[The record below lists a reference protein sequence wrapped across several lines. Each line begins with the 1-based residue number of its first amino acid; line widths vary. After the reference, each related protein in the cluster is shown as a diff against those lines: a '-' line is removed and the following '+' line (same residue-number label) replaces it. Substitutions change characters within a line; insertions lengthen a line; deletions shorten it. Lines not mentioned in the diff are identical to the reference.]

1 MKRFAYVGRT
11 KGGQSVE
18 GFIEAENET
27 AAVAQ
32 LRGEN
37 YFFLTSLKE
46 VKEPIQ
52 IFQKK
57 VRIKAKHLALF
68 CRQFAI
74 MLGTGLTLVK
84 TLELL
89 EVQADDAAFAKVLQ
103 AIRLDVA
110 SGIAFTKAL
119 EKHRTVFPHVF
130 IHLVE
135 AGEVTG
141 ALPEVFDRLAI
152 YYEREDELRKKI
164 SEALMYPGIIT
175 AVSILMVVILLFVV
189 LPMLVRNFSGF
200 GVEIPAFTLAVLA
213 ARDWAIHYWYLI
225 LGLMTALVFGYRYV
239 LRTKQGRYVRDRTLL
254 ALPVLGEMQKMVVFS
269 RFARTLS
276 LLLNSGIAMIQTLEI
291 LERLM
296 DNVIIK
302 RAIREATTGVERG
315 EGIAAPLASHK
326 VFPTMLVQMVAVGEE
341 TGNLENILVQ
351 LADYYDREVNFVVA
365 SFTKLLE
372 PIIMLV
378 LAVVVLFILIS
389 IYLPMMQMVT
399 SI

>member
-11 KGGQSVE
+11 RSGQTVE
-18 GFIEAENET
+18 GFIEAENEM
-27 AAVAQ
+27 AAANQ
-32 LRGEN
+32 LRNEN
-37 YFFLTSLKE
+37 SFVLTSLKE
-46 VKEPIQ
+46 AKEPIQ
-52 IFQKK
+52 LLRKRVK
-57 VRIKAKHLALF
+57 IKAKHLALF

-89 EVQADDAAFAKVLQ
+89 EEQQDDASFAKVLQ
-103 AIRLDVA
+103 VIRLDVA
-110 SGIAFTKAL
+110 SGISFTRAL
-119 EKHRTVFPHVF
+119 EKHRSVFPHVF

-141 ALPEVFDRLAI
+141 ALPEIFDRLAL

-175 AVSILMVVILLFVV
+175 TVSILMVFVLLFVV
-189 LPMLVRNFSGF
+189 LPMLVKNFSGF
-200 GVEIPAFTLAVLA
+200 GVQVPAFTLAVLD
-213 ARDWAIHYWYLI
+213 ARDWAVKYWYI
-225 LGLMTALVFGYRYV
+225 LAGLVAAIVLSYRYYV
-239 LRTKQGRYVRDRTLL
+239 STKPGRYLRDRVLL
-254 ALPVLGEMQKMVVFS
+254 AVPILGEMQKMVIFS
-269 RFARTLS
+269 RFSRTLS
-276 LLLNSGIAMIQTLEI
+276 LLLNSGIAMIETLQI

-296 DNVIIK
+296 DNVVIK

-315 EGIAAPLASHK
+315 EGISVPLSNHK
-326 VFPTMLVQMVAVGEE
+326 VFPTMLTQMVAVGEE
-341 TGNLENILVQ
+341 TGNLEKVLVQ
-351 LADYYDREVNFVVA
+351 LADYYDREVNFAVS

-378 LAVVVLFILIS
+378 LAVVVLFILVS
-389 IYLPMMQMVT
+389 VYLPMMQMVT